1 MSNRTQ
7 QYGDGSALRRTRSRS
22 LRVLA
27 AVFSLVTGVLAVAQ
41 DTAQPTAQPDNQ
53 PADRVTGTTTAPN
66 SIPAHRQ
73 ADNVAIIPIEG
84 PIDRV
89 TSFSFQ
95 RRLAIAEKNG
105 ADAFVIDLN
114 TPGGEVGAV
123 LEITDAIR
131 NSSIT
136 NTVAWIN
143 PKAYSGG
150 AIIAIACKEIVTA
163 RSVAMGDALPVGIG
177 NLGQLVQMP
186 EAERQKITAPLL
198 AEVVTSAR
206 ARGWDEFVVQ
216 GFVALGVELWWVR
229 DTTTGETFAINEAEY
244 RMLFSGDPPRNR
256 PIVSS
261 APRLSTETPA
271 AGDTTDAPNDAS
283 GSTPSGTSSP
293 ADNPERFRPAG
304 PEVSDITID
313 SVMIGRETERRT
325 VSEGDRG
332 TIELIGYLCTG
343 DGPLTLDAEQL
354 ALLNFASNTDP
365 SGAVEPILTDADLQR
380 YFGAK
385 NLRRIDPSWSEWLV
399 TMSTALPVRGVLL
412 VVFLLMLFL
421 EMSHPGVGLPGAI
434 ALAALVGLLAP
445 PALIGMA
452 SWWEIGAIVGG
463 ILLIFFEV
471 FILPGFGIPGIA
483 GLLLLFGGMLGTFV
497 GETGG
502 LFPDSQQEQSNLL
515 YGLLTMVLS
524 VVSAGAGM
532 YYLAKNLGSVPLLG
546 RLVLSDD
553 TEHEDRLLSQ
563 IPVTDHSVP
572 AVGAVGRSITPL
584 RPSGRAS
591 INDKVVDVV
600 SDIGYVDAG
609 EPVRVIEADE
619 YRVVVE
625 HLVPRKGDTDP
636 GDAGASGTA

>member
-1 MSNRTQ
+1 MKARTQ
-7 QYGDGSALRRTRSRS
+7 QYGNRSGLRRARSRS
-22 LRVLA
+22 LRVFA
-27 AVFSLVTGVLAVAQ
+27 AALSLITGVLAVAQ
-41 DTAQPTAQPDNQ
+41 DTAQPER
-53 PADRVTGTTTAPN
+53 PADQPSAPI
-66 SIPAHRQ
+66 SLPAHRQ
-73 ADNVAIIPIEG
+73 ADNVAIISIEG

-95 RRLAIAEKNG
+95 RRLAIAEQNG
-105 ADAFVIDLN
+105 ADAFVIDLD

-131 NSSIT
+131 NSTIT
-136 NTVAWIN
+136 NSVAWIN

-163 RSVAMGDALPVGIG
+163 RSVAMGDALPIGIG
-177 NLGQLVQMP
+177 NLGQLIQMP

-229 DTTTGETFAINEAEY
+229 DTTTDETFAINEAEY
-244 RMLFSGDPPRNR
+244 RMLFAGDPPRNR

-261 APRLSTETPA
+261 APRLSDATPD
-271 AGDTTDAPNDAS
+271 AGDPDADPDA
-283 GSTPSGTSSP
+283 GPGADPGAGP
-293 ADNPERFRPAG
+293 APTEGPERFRPAG
-304 PEVSDITID
+304 PDVSGIEID
-313 SVMIGRETERRT
+313 SVMIGRASQRRT

-332 TIELIGYLCTG
+332 NIELIGYLSTG

-354 ALLNFASNTDP
+354 ALLNFSSNVDQT
-365 SGAVEPILTDADLQR
+365 GAVLPVLTDADLQQF
-380 YFGAK
+380 FGAK

-399 TMSTALPVRGVLL
+399 TMATTLPVRGVLL

-421 EMSHPGVGLPGAI
+421 EMSHPGIGLPGAI

-452 SWWEIGAIVGG
+452 SWWEIGAIAAG

-497 GETGG
+497 GGDGG
-502 LFPDSQQEQSNLL
+502 LFPDSPAEQSNLL
-515 YGLLTMVLS
+515 YGLLTMILS
-524 VVSAGAGM
+524 LVSAGVGM
-532 YYLAKNLGSVPLLG
+532 YYIAKHLGSVPLLG
-546 RLVLSDD
+546 RLILDD
-553 TEHEDRLLSQ
+553 ETEREDRLLSQ
-563 IPVTDHSVP
+563 IPVGDTDLP
-572 AVGAVGRSITPL
+572 PVGAVGTSITPL

-591 INDKVVDVV
+591 IDDRVVDVV
-600 SDIGYVDAG
+600 SDLGYVDAG
-609 EPVRVIEADE
+609 EPVRVVAADV

-625 HLVPRKGDTDP
+625 HLVPKAGDTGP
-636 GDAGASGTA
+636 GEAGDSETA

>member
-1 MSNRTQ
+1 MKARTQ
-7 QYGDGSALRRTRSRS
+7 QYGNRSGLRRARSRS
-22 LRVLA
+22 LRVFA
-27 AVFSLVTGVLAVAQ
+27 AALSLITGVLAVAQ
-41 DTAQPTAQPDNQ
+41 DTAQPER
-53 PADRVTGTTTAPN
+53 PADQPSAPI
-66 SIPAHRQ
+66 SLPAHRQ
-73 ADNVAIIPIEG
+73 ADNVAIISIEG

-95 RRLAIAEKNG
+95 RRLAIAEQNG
-105 ADAFVIDLN
+105 ADAFVIDLD

-131 NSSIT
+131 NSTIT
-136 NTVAWIN
+136 NSVAWIN

-163 RSVAMGDALPVGIG
+163 RSVAMGDALPIGIG
-177 NLGQLVQMP
+177 NLGQLIQMP

-244 RMLFSGDPPRNR
+244 RMLFAGDPPRNR

-261 APRLSTETPA
+261 APRLSDATPD
-271 AGDTTDAPNDAS
+271 AGDPDADPDA
-283 GSTPSGTSSP
+283 GPGAGP
-293 ADNPERFRPAG
+293 APTEGPEQFRPAG
-304 PEVSDITID
+304 PDVSGIEID
-313 SVMIGRETERRT
+313 SVMIGRASQRRT

-332 TIELIGYLCTG
+332 NIELIGYLSTG

-354 ALLNFASNTDP
+354 ALLNFSSNVDQT
-365 SGAVEPILTDADLQR
+365 GAVQPVLTDADLQQF
-380 YFGAK
+380 FGAK

-399 TMSTALPVRGVLL
+399 TMATTLPVRGVLL

-421 EMSHPGVGLPGAI
+421 EMSHPGIGLPGAI

-452 SWWEIGAIVGG
+452 NWWEIGAIAAG

-497 GETGG
+497 GGDGG
-502 LFPDSQQEQSNLL
+502 LFPDSPAEQSNLL
-515 YGLLTMVLS
+515 YGLLTMILS
-524 VVSAGAGM
+524 LVSAGVGM
-532 YYLAKNLGSVPLLG
+532 YYIAKHLGSVPLLG
-546 RLVLSDD
+546 RLILDD
-553 TEHEDRLLSQ
+553 ETDREDRLLSQ
-563 IPVTDHSVP
+563 IPVGDTDLP
-572 AVGAVGRSITPL
+572 PVGAVGTSITPL

-591 INDKVVDVV
+591 INDRVVDVV
-600 SDIGYVDAG
+600 SDLGYVDAG
-609 EPVRVIEADE
+609 EPVRVVAADV

-625 HLVPRKGDTDP
+625 HLVPKAGDTGP
-636 GDAGASGTA
+636 GEAGDSETA

>member
-1 MSNRTQ
+1 MNARTQ
-7 QYGDGSALRRTRSRS
+7 QYGNGSGLRRARTRS
-22 LRVLA
+22 LRLIA
-27 AVFSLVTGVLAVAQ
+27 AVLSLVTGLLAVAQ
-41 DTAQPTAQPDNQ
+41 DAAQPESPTAAQS
-53 PADRVTGTTTAPN
+53 TAPI
-66 SIPAHRQ
+66 SVPAHRQ
-73 ADNVAIIPIEG
+73 ADNVAVISIEG

-95 RRLAIAEKNG
+95 RRLAIAEQNG
-105 ADAFVIDLN
+105 ADAFVVDLN
-114 TPGGEVGAV
+114 TPGGEVVAV
-123 LEITDAIR
+123 LEITNAIR
-131 NSSIT
+131 NSPIT
-136 NTVAWIN
+136 NSVAWIN
-143 PKAYSGG
+143 PQAYSGG
-150 AIIAIACKEIVTA
+150 AIIAIACKEIITA
-163 RSVAMGDALPVGIG
+163 RSVAMGDALPIGIG
-177 NLGQLVQMP
+177 NLGQLIEMP

-244 RMLFSGDPPRNR
+244 RMLFAGDPPRNR

-261 APRLSTETPA
+261 APRLSDEAPDAVGPDADPDANLGTRPDADADPA
-271 AGDTTDAPNDAS
+271 SEPTG
-283 GSTPSGTSSP
+283 GT
-293 ADNPERFRPAG
+293 ERFRPAG
-304 PEVSDITID
+304 PGISGIEID
-313 SVMIGRETERRT
+313 PVMIGRKSQRRT

-332 TIELIGYLCTG
+332 NIELIGYLSTG

-354 ALLNFASNTDP
+354 ALLNFLSNIDQTGTVQP
-365 SGAVEPILTDADLQR
+365 VLTDAELQQF
-380 YFGAK
+380 FGAK

-399 TMSTALPVRGVLL
+399 SMATTLPVRGVLL

-421 EMSHPGVGLPGAI
+421 EMSHPGIGLPGAI

-452 SWWEIGAIVGG
+452 SWWEIGAIAAG

-497 GETGG
+497 GGDGG
-502 LFPDSQQEQSNLL
+502 LFPDSPTEQSNLL

-524 VVSAGAGM
+524 LVSAGVGM
-532 YYLAKNLGSVPLLG
+532 YYIAKHLGSVPLLG
-546 RLVLSDD
+546 RLILDD
-553 TEHEDRLLSQ
+553 ETDREDRLLSQ
-563 IPVTDHSVP
+563 IPIGDTDIP
-572 AVGAVGRSITPL
+572 PVGAVGTSITPL

-591 INDKVVDVV
+591 IGDKVIDVV
-600 SDIGYVDAG
+600 SDLGYVDAG
-609 EPVRVIEADE
+609 EPVRVVSADV

-625 HLVPRKGDTDP
+625 HLVPRAGEPERGDTEDS
-636 GDAGASGTA
+636 ATT